1 MCLLDCLC
9 FVLNSVPSPASAAE
23 YQFHHLHPD
32 HRERLH
38 LRGGPGAGHGGD
50 HVHLPLHVW
59 RVYIPT
65 VHYWSQVAECEVV
78 CLLTMKW
85 FVLYGGQ

>member
-32 HRERLH
+32 HCERLH
-38 LRGGPGAGHGGD
+38 LRGGHGAGHGGD

-78 CLLTMKW
+78 CLLTVKW
-85 FVLYGGQ
+85 FVFYGGQ